1 MTTVQEK
8 IERLKEFIPGYEGYS
23 EHEDRRE
30 ADKELR
36 DAVAAAFESQSDR
49 LARAQERVLSS
60 GDFDSLEV
68 MDKARARL
76 QHLAERIRHATY
88 GYSGFFD
95 RTKRY
100 GLPELDRLYA
110 FDLELANGVD
120 KIGEMIAQIGVADDV
135 GEQANTLLR
144 KLDELHETFDQR
156 QHLIDTFPKKQSEMR
171 SAEAD
176 ESDDAEAPDTQTGSQ
191 E

>member
-1 MTTVQEK
+1 MTTIQEK
-8 IERLKEFIPGYEGYS
+8 IEQLKDLIPGYEGYS
-23 EHEDRRE
+23 KHEDRRE

-76 QHLAERIRHATY
+76 QHLAERIRHASY

-95 RTKRY
+95 RSRRY

-120 KIGEMIAQIGVADDV
+120 KIGEMIAQIGVAEDV
-135 GEQANTLLR
+135 REQANKLLR

-156 QHLIDTFPKKQSEMR
+156 QHLIDTFPKQQDPTESTDAGA
-171 SAEAD
+171 SARDDQAD
-176 ESDDAEAPDTQTGSQ
+176 AQ
-191 E
+191 

>member
-1 MTTVQEK
+1 MTTIQDK
-8 IERLKEFIPGYEGYS
+8 IEQLKNLIPGYKGYS
-23 EHEDRRE
+23 EHEDRRA

-49 LARAQERVLSS
+49 LARAQERVLSH

-110 FDLELANGVD
+110 FDLQLANGVD
-120 KIGEMIAQIGVADDV
+120 KVGEMIAQIGVADDV
-135 GEQANTLLR
+135 KKQANTLLR

-156 QHLIDTFPKKQSEMR
+156 QHLIDTFPKKHDQAE
-171 SAEAD
+171 SADDTYTGEA
-176 ESDDAEAPDTQTGSQ
+176 SATDDQTDA
-191 E
+191 